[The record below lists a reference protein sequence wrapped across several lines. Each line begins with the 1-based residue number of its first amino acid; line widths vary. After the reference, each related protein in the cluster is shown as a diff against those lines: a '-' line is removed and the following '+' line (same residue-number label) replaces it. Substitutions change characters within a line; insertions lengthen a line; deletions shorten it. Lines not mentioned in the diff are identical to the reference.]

1 MRRATITLPDE
12 LEEALEAYRRDQ
24 EVPPALT
31 AVARVAIREY
41 LAGRGYLE
49 RGAGEGAFR
58 GAKEKP
64 WPRYPLYSGDP
75 TLAERDEEAL
85 AGDPETPAFGEQ

>member
-31 AVARVAIREY
+31 AVAQVAIREY

-49 RGAGEGAFR
+49 RRADEGPSR
-58 GAKEKP
+58 SSEEKP

-75 TLAERDEEAL
+75 TLAERDEDAL
-85 AGDPETPAFGEQ
+85 AGGPETPAFGEQ